1 MMGTDI
7 TFDLVSKVL
16 DVNFN
21 DELVSPGIP
30 EGQAS
35 LRLCFEDS
43 NLATA
48 ASRQTPY
55 HFKMNSELKSL
66 PAVYLRTHERL
77 SRLQRIEHEHNV
89 RFHCLFL
96 GEGAPSISDGC
107 WDQIDEEWREESD
120 EERRGGRT
128 EGGGGTFNS
137 SDLETGLI
145 SMHKTPPAS
154 TPLLHGIEV
163 HRLRPTASTWA
174 ISSAYSHKSE
184 FRSFSAKQA
193 VTIILSALNSSKLG
207 LVDRDAA
214 EMLK

>member
-1 MMGTDI
+1 MMNWC
-7 TFDLVSKVL
+7 L
-16 DVNFN
+16 
-21 DELVSPGIP
+21 SPGIP

-48 ASRQTPY
+48 ASRQTRY

-96 GEGAPSISDGC
+96 GEGAPTIPDGS
-107 WDQIDEEWREESD
+107 WDQTEEEGREESD
-120 EERRGGRT
+120 EERRGGGRT
-128 EGGGGTFNS
+128 EGGGGTLYS
-137 SDLETGLI
+137 WDLETGLI
-145 SMHKTPPAS
+145 FNAQNTTSKHAISPR
-154 TPLLHGIEV
+154 
-163 HRLRPTASTWA
+163 HRGTSATAHTASTRA
-174 ISSAYSHKSE
+174 ISSAYSHKWE

-193 VTIILSALNSSKLG
+193 VTIISSALDSSKLG